1 MLLSSP
7 GQAAS
12 ARVKGALLASSL
24 VLVIALQGCGHSA
37 SPGHTR
43 PSKTKLERPVELG
56 RAEQQSL
63 EYHVETVGY
72 LEAEG
77 QTELA
82 AGVSGVV
89 DEVLFREGQWVDPNT
104 ILVKVDQRRYLA
116 AAEVARANERRAQ
129 AAVELARDL
138 DYRIR
143 QLGRSVSDE
152 ERTKAAL
159 NLRATEAELAASG
172 AARSLAENNLERSQV
187 RAPYGGQINQR
198 KVTPGSFLEDR
209 TVIATMADLRQL
221 RLVGWVPEKAA
232 ATVRELLAQQEMVR
246 TMRMMAACASGG
258 RPFSVI
264 AEVLR
269 DGAAGVYA
277 SYGHELAELNFAA
290 QLAAGGPSPWTLLAE
305 VAHQRFGGGLSSYG
319 LEFTLLPFPQ
329 RPLLGRIF
337 YLSTVASPDTHMFEC
352 KAEANAAGLNLE
364 LKPGYTA
371 RIRVPLRSNPNACVV
386 PEEAVRAT
394 ERGFVAFVPT
404 QRTTKE
410 GQTQWVA
417 SARTLDLGYRAG
429 GKVEVRKGITPGEW
443 IVVKGAES
451 LENGTPIRFA
461 EGLVREM
468 GGR

>member
-1 MLLSSP
+1 MLLSRP
-7 GQAAS
+7 GLAVS
-12 ARVKGALLASSL
+12 ARVRTTLLALSL
-24 VLVIALQGCGHSA
+24 VLTVALLGCGHA
-37 SPGHTR
+37 VSPGHTR

-56 RAEQQSL
+56 RAEQRAL
-63 EYHVETVGY
+63 EYQVDTVGY

-89 DEVLFREGQWVDPNT
+89 DTVLFREGQWVDPNT

-116 AAEVARANERRAQ
+116 SAEVARANERRAQ
-129 AAVELARDL
+129 ATVELARDL

-143 QLGRSVSDE
+143 QLGRNASDE

-159 NLRATEAELAASG
+159 NLRSSEADLAASV
-172 AARSLAENNLERSQV
+172 AARALAENNLERSQV

-232 ATVRELLAQQEMVR
+232 ATVRELLAQQELIR
-246 TMRMMAACASGG
+246 TMRLMAACASGG

-277 SYGHELAELNFAA
+277 SYGHELAELNFAS
-290 QLAAGGPSPWTLLAE
+290 QLAVGGPSPWTLLAE
-305 VAHQRFGGGLSSYG
+305 VAQRRIGGGQSSYG
-319 LEFTLLPFPQ
+319 LEFTVLPFPQ

-394 ERGFVAFVPT
+394 ERGFIAFVPT
-404 QRTTKE
+404 PGTTKE

-417 SARTLDLGYRAG
+417 SARTLELGYRAN
-429 GKVEVRKGITPGEW
+429 GKVEVRKGIAPGEW

-461 EGLVREM
+461 EVISP
-468 GGR
+468 